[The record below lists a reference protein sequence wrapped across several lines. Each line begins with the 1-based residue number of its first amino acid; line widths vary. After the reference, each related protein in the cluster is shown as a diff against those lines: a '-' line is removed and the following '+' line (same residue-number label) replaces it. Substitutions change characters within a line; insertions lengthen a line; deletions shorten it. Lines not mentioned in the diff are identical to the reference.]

1 MRKPLFI
8 FKDGYLKRKQ
18 NTIYFQESTQR
29 NIEEL
34 DNIEKFD
41 DNHLDNCEDTDSKD
55 LNNQNQRSS
64 KNINKKYIPFNAIN
78 EIHIFS
84 NSFYITKKFLD
95 FVSKHNI
102 LVHFYNYYGYYEG
115 TYYPREFYNS
125 GFILLKQVEHYLDTN
140 KRVFLAKAITIGA
153 ILNSLR
159 ILNYYKNRGY
169 DLDYE
174 ISSISIFLEKVN
186 GCKNIEELMA
196 YEGNSKAIYYRAF
209 NKIMRNED
217 FYFDKRSKRP
227 PADKIN
233 ALISFGNSYLYSI
246 CLSEIYRTH
255 LDPRI
260 GFLHS
265 VTYRKFSLNLDISEI
280 FKPVIVDRTIFTL
293 VNKKI
298 ISADD
303 FNEDLGI
310 TYLNE
315 DGKKKFIKYLEE
327 RLNTTINLKKINKV
341 SYRRVIRME
350 LYKLEKHLIGEE
362 DFEPFVSDW

>member
-8 FKDGYLKRKQ
+8 FKNGYLKRKQ
-18 NTIYFQESTQR
+18 NTIYFQEDTLDNL
-29 NIEEL
+29 NILKNEIDNEEL
-34 DNIEKFD
+34 DDQN
-41 DNHLDNCEDTDSKD
+41 LT
-55 LNNQNQRSS
+55 NQDQKPNSY
-64 KNINKKYIPFNAIN
+64 KKYIPYNAIN

-95 FVSKHNI
+95 FISKHNI
-102 LVHFYNYYGYYEG
+102 LIHFYNYYGYYEG

-125 GFILLKQVEHYLDTN
+125 GFILLKQVEHYLDN
-140 KRVFLAKAITIGA
+140 SKRIYLAKAIVIGA
-153 ILNSLR
+153 ILNSLKV
-159 ILNYYKNRGY
+159 LNYYKNRGI

-174 ISSISIFLEKVN
+174 ISYITSFLEKVN
-186 GCKNIEELMA
+186 ECKNIDELMA

-209 NKIMRNED
+209 NKIIKNDD
-217 FYFDKRSKRP
+217 FIFNKRSKRP
-227 PADKIN
+227 PTDKIN

-265 VTYRKFSLNLDISEI
+265 ATYRKFSLNLDISEI
-280 FKPVIVDRTIFTL
+280 FKPIIVDRVIL
-293 VNKKI
+293 NLINKKV
-298 ISADD
+298 ISEDD

-341 SYRRVIRME
+341 SYRRIIRME
-350 LYKLEKHLIGEE
+350 LYKIEKHLIGEE
-362 DFEPFVSDW
+362 DFEAFVSDW